1 MFLNSA
7 NPPTIQNNAIEIA
20 FDKCRFLEEL
30 TLNSKTIK
38 RADFKTLSHLKFIIS

>member
-1 MFLNSA
+1 LSPIN
-7 NPPTIQNNAIEIA
+7 PTIQNNAIEIA

-38 RADFKTLSHLKFIIS
+38 RADWQNVTICSTAE